1 MYRVSVQ
8 TGRGRHSPVNYKR
21 AFTLIE
27 LLVVIAIIAILAAIL
42 FPVFAQAKLAAKK
55 TQTLAQFKQVGTAA
69 NIYITDSDDTFPL
82 SMSFNSAGNIWR
94 FNSYTGVPNGW
105 TSTGARDVQP
115 RKDEEGSSVWNSI
128 QPYTK
133 NLQVYEGA
141 GLVDYNPGFT
151 QSNITGAPKPAK
163 VNLTYNGF
171 LHAWSATAV
180 NQPSKLPLMLEN
192 YKENTI
198 GGQLSNPTLCC
209 TNVGPD
215 CRFNPG
221 GYPQATAACAYGN
234 GYGYVWFLST
244 TAADF
249 TVWVYG
255 RGMPFVA
262 SDTSARMVQFNAPA
276 WPLYAQNVNS
286 SPWSAFAAPNT
297 GYPDGSPYWMT
308 DCVNP
313 GGTKPN
319 PIFYAGYFRPDSE
332 YNYTLTQC
340 DFGGG

>member
-1 MYRVSVQ
+1 
-8 TGRGRHSPVNYKR
+8 VNHKR

-55 TQTLAQFKQVGTAA
+55 TQTLAQFKQTGLAA
-69 NIYITDSDDTFPL
+69 NIYITDADDVFPL
-82 SMSFNSAGNIWR
+82 SMSYDSLAAGGVGAWR
-94 FNSYTGVPNGW
+94 TGSYTGVPNGW
-105 TSTGARDVQP
+105 TSTAARDVEP
-115 RKDEEGSSVWNSI
+115 RKSEEGTMVFNSI

-133 NLQVYEGA
+133 NLGVYEGA
-141 GLVDYNPGFT
+141 GLIDFNPGFT
-151 QSNITGAPKPAK
+151 QSLVVGAPKPAK
-163 VNLTYNGF
+163 CNLTFNGL
-171 LHAWSATAV
+171 LHAWSATAI

-192 YKENTI
+192 YKQNTI
-198 GGQLSNPTLCC
+198 GGQISNPVLCC
-209 TNVGPD
+209 TNTGPD

-221 GYPQATAACAYGN
+221 GYPQGGQVSCAYYGP

-244 TAADF
+244 AAANF

-262 SDTSARMVQFNAPA
+262 SDTSARMVQFNAPV
-276 WPLYAQNVNS
+276 WPLYAQNVNA
-286 SPWSAFAAPNT
+286 SPWSAFDPAGVP
-297 GYPDGSPYWMT
+297 GSPYWMT
-308 DCVNP
+308 DCVAP

-319 PIFYAGYFRPDSE
+319 PIYYAGYFRPDSQ
-332 YNYTLTQC
+332 YDYTLNQC

>member
-1 MYRVSVQ
+1 
-8 TGRGRHSPVNYKR
+8 VNHKR

-55 TQTLAQFKQVGTAA
+55 TQTLAQFKQVGLAA
-69 NIYITDSDDTFPL
+69 NIYITDADDVFPL
-82 SMSFNSAGNIWR
+82 SMTYNSTSNGGVGNWR
-94 FNSYTGVPNGW
+94 TGTYTPVPQGW
-105 TSTGARDVQP
+105 ATGWDTAILIN
-115 RKDEEGSSVWNSI
+115 EASSSVFNSI

-133 NLQVYEGA
+133 NLGVYEGA
-141 GLVDYNPGFT
+141 GLIDFNPGYT
-151 QSNITGAPKPAK
+151 QSPINGAPRPAK
-163 VNLTYNGF
+163 CNLTYNGM

-180 NQPSKLPLMLEN
+180 AQPSKLPLMLEN
-192 YKENTI
+192 YKQNTI
-198 GGQLSNPTLCC
+198 GGQISNPVLCC
-209 TNVGPD
+209 TNAGPS
-215 CRFNPG
+215 CRFNAG
-221 GYPQATAACAYGN
+221 GYPQTGQVSCAYYGP

-244 TAADF
+244 AAANF

-262 SDTSARMVQFNAPA
+262 SDTSARMIQFNAPV
-276 WPLYAQNVNS
+276 WPQYAQNVNS
-286 SPWSAFAAPNT
+286 NPWSSFDPAGVP
-297 GYPDGSPYWMT
+297 GSPYWMT
-308 DCVNP
+308 DCVGP

-319 PIFYAGYFRPDSE
+319 PIYYAGYFRPDSE

>member
-1 MYRVSVQ
+1 
-8 TGRGRHSPVNYKR
+8 VNHKR

-69 NIYITDSDDTFPL
+69 NIYITDSDDVFPL
-82 SMSFNSAGNIWR
+82 SMSFDSVGNAWR
-94 FNSYTGVPNGW
+94 TGSYTGVPNGW
-105 TSTGARDVQP
+105 TSTAARDVLP
-115 RKDEEGSSVWNSI
+115 RKEEEGASVFNSI

-133 NLQVYEGA
+133 NIGVYEGA
-141 GLVDYNPGFT
+141 GLIDYNPGFT
-151 QSNITGAPKPAK
+151 QSLINGAPKPAK
-163 VNLTYNGF
+163 VNLTYNGM

-180 NQPSKLPLMLEN
+180 NQPSKCPLMLEN
-192 YKENTI
+192 YKQNTI
-198 GGQLSNPTLCC
+198 GGQISNPVLCC

-215 CRFNPG
+215 CRFNPS
-221 GYPQATAACAYGN
+221 GYPQGGQTSCLYYGA

-244 TAADF
+244 QQANF

-262 SDTSARMVQFNAPA
+262 ADTSARMVQFNAPI
-276 WPLYAQNVNS
+276 WPLYAQNVNT
-286 SPWSAFAAPNT
+286 SPWSAFSNVAGDP
-297 GYPDGSPYWMT
+297 PGSPYWMT
-308 DCVNP
+308 DCVAP
-313 GGTKPN
+313 GGTKPL
-319 PIFYAGYFRPDSE
+319 PIYYAGYFRPDSE